1 VIFVLIGGGV
11 LVVIGIGAAVYF
23 KYKKSRSKL
32 DLYE

>member
-1 VIFVLIGGGV
+1 VIFVIISGGALI
-11 LVVIGIGAAVYF
+11 VIGVGAAVYF